1 MVSCLINYD
10 SLLQNATDIIT
21 KCENF
26 FLQNATEVYYK
37 MRLMFYY
44 KMHQLLQNATF
55 VRNIDIAHIK
65 AEKIS

>member
-1 MVSCLINYD
+1 MRKL
-10 SLLQNATDIIT
+10 
-21 KCENF
+21 

-65 AEKIS
+65 AEKISWNI